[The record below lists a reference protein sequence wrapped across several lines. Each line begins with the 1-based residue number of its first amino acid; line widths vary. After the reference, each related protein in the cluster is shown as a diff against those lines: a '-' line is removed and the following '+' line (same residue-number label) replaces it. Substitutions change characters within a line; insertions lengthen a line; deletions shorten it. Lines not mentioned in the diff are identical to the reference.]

1 MKFLVLGDLHIGARN
16 NSEVFL
22 NYMDNYFQNELF
34 PYIEKNNIKYVI
46 QLGDT
51 LDKRKSIDF
60 VTANFLM
67 NKWFLE
73 FELRK
78 VFLFTLVGNHDTY
91 YKNTNEI
98 SGVAQLAIP
107 YQYTTVVEEPTGI
120 ATGVANEK
128 VLMVPWICQENIQ
141 QITDSIERATDDT
154 LIFGHFELAGFT
166 VNNYVTKHGTIDTQL
181 LKRFKHVYS
190 GHYHTSSIKGNIE
203 YVGSP
208 YALTWNDYG
217 DEKKFIVID
226 TEDPDYRE
234 MVPTKTSLFHKII
247 FDGTEPIVDLPPQ
260 SYLKIIVN
268 DENNRELAEVYANN
282 LQEKY
287 NLSECQIIDTTEST
301 ELLEQEIEN
310 IEIDDPFQILMKS
323 ISNIKDEYV
332 ANEMMSIY
340 KETQTMEKAE

>member
-1 MKFLVLGDLHIGARN
+1 MKILVLGDLHIGARN

-78 VFLFTLVGNHDTY
+78 IHLYTLIGNHDTY

-98 SGVAQLAIP
+98 SGVAQLAMP
-107 YQYTTVVEEPTGI
+107 FEYVYVVEEPDR
-120 ATGVANEK
+120 VANEK
-128 VLMVPWICQENIQ
+128 ILLVPWICQENAQ
-141 QITDSIERATDDT
+141 QITESIEHATDDT
-154 LIFGHFELAGFT
+154 LVFGHFELAGFK

-181 LKRFKHVYS
+181 LKRFKRVYS
-190 GHYHTSSIKGNIE
+190 GHYHTSSIKDNIE
-203 YVGSP
+203 YIGSP

-234 MVPTKTSLFHKII
+234 VVPTKTNLFHKII
-247 FDGTEPIVDLPPQ
+247 FDGTESNIELPRH
-260 SYLKIIVN
+260 SFLKIIVN
-268 DENNRELAEVYANN
+268 DEANKEMAEVYAND
-282 LQEKY
+282 LQAKY
-287 NLSECQIIDTTEST
+287 NLSECQIVDTTENK
-301 ELLEQEIEN
+301 ELLEQELEN
-310 IEIDDPFQILMKS
+310 IEIDDPFQILMNS
-323 ISNIKDEYV
+323 ISNIENDYV
-332 ANEMMSIY
+332 ANELMSIY